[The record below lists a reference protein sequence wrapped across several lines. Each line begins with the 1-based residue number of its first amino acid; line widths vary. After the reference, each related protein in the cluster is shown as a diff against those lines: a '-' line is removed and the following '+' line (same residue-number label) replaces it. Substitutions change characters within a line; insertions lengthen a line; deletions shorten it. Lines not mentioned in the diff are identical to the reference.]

1 MNKGD
6 AVAVIVGVTF
16 IALTTIKKRP
26 IVIDHDPDAKYIEDR
41 DGSDGLVY
49 LTGST
54 PVIPLLDNRVTPIW
68 GHLRVR

>member
-6 AVAVIVGVTF
+6 AMAVMVGVTI

-26 IVIDHDPDAKYIEDR
+26 ITIDHDPDAKYIEDR

-49 LTGST
+49 LAGST
-54 PVIPLLDNRVTPIW
+54 PVIQLLDNRVTPVW
-68 GHLRVR
+68 RHSRDR